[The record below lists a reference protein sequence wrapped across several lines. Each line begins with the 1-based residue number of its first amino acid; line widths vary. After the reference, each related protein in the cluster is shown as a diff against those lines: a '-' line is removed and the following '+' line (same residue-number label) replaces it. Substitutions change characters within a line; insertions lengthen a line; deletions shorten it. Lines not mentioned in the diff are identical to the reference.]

1 LEVVARLRHDPP
13 AMNTAHA
20 TPTNSSHSNSGPHR
34 AEHSRLLKKDGSTLS
49 VLLVEDDIQ
58 VAGLLLEHIEDHGGQ
73 VVGTAAE
80 PAEAFGLVVEQK
92 PDVVVMDIRLK
103 DGHDG
108 LHAAEAMR
116 LLHQTPIVF
125 CTGYADV
132 QTVERIRQFGDAP
145 CLFKPVTATEL
156 ANAILQA
163 CALI

>member
-20 TPTNSSHSNSGPHR
+20 TPTHSSHPNPGPQQI
-34 AEHSRLLKKDGSTLS
+34 EHPSLLKKDGSPIS

-58 VAGLLLEHIEDHGGQ
+58 VAGLLLEYIEDRGGR
-73 VVGTAAE
+73 VIGTAAE

-92 PDVVVMDIRLK
+92 PDVVVMDVRLK

-132 QTVERIRQFGDAP
+132 QTVERIRQFGGAP
-145 CLFKPVTATEL
+145 CLFKPVTPTEL
-156 ANAILQA
+156 ANAILQG
-163 CALI
+163 CGLL